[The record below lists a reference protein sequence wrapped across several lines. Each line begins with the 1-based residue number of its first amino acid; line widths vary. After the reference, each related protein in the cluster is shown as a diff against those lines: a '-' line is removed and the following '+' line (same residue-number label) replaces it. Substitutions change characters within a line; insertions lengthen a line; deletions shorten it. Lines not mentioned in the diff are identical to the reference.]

1 MKREVFILG
10 NAKSGTTLVQSL
22 LDGHPSLSVVPI
34 ELKYFKFARLPSLPP
49 GNMPPPDHP
58 EWKTPIPRDEWN
70 LRKMKEEILTHSD
83 VGSLIRGERISR
95 NVKLTEEDI
104 NVKKFK
110 KTFLESKCSN
120 HKDMYVALI
129 ESLLEAIGDSARGSI
144 SVIKNPH
151 LEEYAQELKVWFPEA
166 KFVHVLRNPY
176 ANIHSLRKGRRS
188 TPRLRNNFY
197 RPTAKSHYFM
207 ERNVRYIDGY
217 EVFRFED
224 IVLNTEPTVEKLA
237 NHIGIDPHSSLLRPT
252 ILGKPW
258 GGNSRTT
265 EEDFEGIDPR
275 PVDSFR
281 GNIAAIDM
289 ALVNRFFS
297 TLMEKY
303 DYEMLPTP
311 SLKKWLPSGLESPL
325 AYIENRYLLFDTVL

>member
-1 MKREVFILG
+1 MKSIVFILG
-10 NAKSGTTLVQSL
+10 NLKSGTTLVQSL

-34 ELKYFKFARLPSLPP
+34 ELKYFKFVRLPSLPP
-49 GNMPPPDHP
+49 GNMPPPEHP

-70 LRKMKEEILTHSD
+70 LREMKEEILAHSD
-83 VGSLIRGERISR
+83 IGNIIRREKISR
-95 NVKLTEEDI
+95 NVELKGKDI
-104 NVKKFK
+104 DTKKFRK
-110 KTFLESKCSN
+110 EFINSKCSG
-120 HKDMYVALI
+120 HKDVYVALI
-129 ESLLEAIGDSARGSI
+129 ESLLEAIGDSDRGSI
-144 SVIKNPH
+144 AVIKNPH
-151 LEEYAQELKVWFPEA
+151 LEEYAQELKEWFPEA
-166 KFVHVLRNPY
+166 RFVHVLRNPY

-197 RPTAKSHYFM
+197 RPTAKSYYFM
-207 ERNVRYIDGY
+207 ERNLRYIDGY

-237 NHIGIDPHSSLLRPT
+237 YHIGIEPHSSLLRPT

-265 EEDFEGIDPR
+265 EEEFDSIDPR

-281 GNIAAIDM
+281 GNIAAIDI

-303 DYEMLPTP
+303 DYEMIPTP
-311 SLKKWLPSGLESPL
+311 NFRKWFPSGLEFPL
-325 AYIENRYLLFDTVL
+325 AYVENRRLLFDTVL